1 MDYSLVNQFQDF
13 IGNVYE
19 IYGTIELNVNS
30 ASDSTGSK
38 YISALLI
45 DRVEDGDMT
54 ILEQGI
60 RIFNNFTFP
69 EYKEIFI

>member
-1 MDYSLVNQFQDF
+1 MDYSLVSRFQDF

-19 IYGTIELNVNS
+19 IYGSIESL
-30 ASDSTGSK
+30 GSPAAVDNK

-45 DRVEDGDMT
+45 NIVQDADMA
-54 ILEQGI
+54 ILEQSI
-60 RIFNNFTFP
+60 KLFNHFTYP